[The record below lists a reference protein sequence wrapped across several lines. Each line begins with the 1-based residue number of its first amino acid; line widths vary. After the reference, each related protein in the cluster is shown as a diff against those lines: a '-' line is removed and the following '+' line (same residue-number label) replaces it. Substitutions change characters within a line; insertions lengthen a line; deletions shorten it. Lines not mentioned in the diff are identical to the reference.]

1 MRCAVRLRLTGDQT
15 MRDSAARG
23 EVLGDGV
30 RDSNV
35 QDSELRQHD
44 SISRLRHTFDFDR
57 RGFFKVLGGG
67 LLVCLAARHAMTQ
80 ESGGAAHYDHELP
93 KALDSWLHIG
103 ENGEVTGF
111 TGKVEVGQNVR
122 TSLAQQI
129 AEELRVPLTS
139 VRLIMGDTELT
150 PYDMGTFGSRTTP
163 QMGMQLRKV
172 SASARTV
179 LIQMAAERW
188 SADSSSLTAENG
200 KVRDPQ
206 SKRSISYAELVHG
219 QKLSKVIADDP
230 QLTPAPDWK
239 IAGNDAAKANGHD
252 FVTGV
257 HEYTSDI
264 KLPGMRHGKIVRPTA
279 FHAKLVSC
287 DISQAE
293 KIPGVSVV
301 RDGDFIGVSAAD
313 VMTAD
318 RAAQAI
324 RAQWDA
330 PSQISDRELF
340 EQLRRPASDKNDDT
354 EQYVLGSVEQ
364 SRTQAMKTL
373 KQTYTVAYIAH
384 TPLEPRAA
392 VAEWKDG
399 KLTVWTGTQRPF
411 AVSEELAQAFH
422 MPIESVR
429 VIVPDTGSA
438 YGGKHTGEAAVE
450 AARLAKAA
458 GTPVK
463 LIWSRQEEFTWAYF
477 RPAGVIDVS
486 SGAKTD
492 GTLVFWE
499 YDNYN
504 SGPAGMRT
512 PYEVPNQR
520 ITFHPSDAPLRQGS
534 YRSLAA
540 AANHFAR
547 ECHMDQLA
555 HELRIDPLEFRLK
568 NLKNDR
574 LQGVFQAAAEK
585 FGWGRQ
591 KSSTGTGFG
600 MGGGFEKGGYIA
612 TCAEVSVKSGV
623 VKVVRVVQAFD
634 CGAVVN
640 PQGLKNQIA
649 GAIMQGL
656 GGALFE
662 AIRFENGQIVNPHL
676 AEYRVPR
683 FSDLPHIEVVLVDRK
698 DQRSMGAGETPLT
711 GIAPAVGNA
720 IFAAAGVRLRSMPL
734 APGGLPG
741 HTV

>member
-1 MRCAVRLRLTGDQT
+1 
-15 MRDSAARG
+15 MRDLVDRV
-23 EVLGDGV
+23 EVVADELHEPEL
-30 RDSNV
+30 R
-35 QDSELRQHD
+35 DSELQLHN
-44 SISRLRHTFDFDR
+44 SISRLPHTFNFDR

-67 LLVCLAARHAMTQ
+67 LLVCLAARHAIAQ
-80 ESGGAAHYDHELP
+80 ESGAVVHHDHQLP
-93 KALDSWLHIG
+93 KTLDSWLHIG
-103 ENGEVTGF
+103 ESGQVTAF

-122 TSLAQQI
+122 TSLAQQV
-129 AEELRVPLTS
+129 AEELRVPLAS
-139 VRLIMGDTELT
+139 VQLIMGDTELT

-172 SASARTV
+172 SANARTV

-188 SADSSSLTAENG
+188 SADAAGLTAEDG
-200 KVRDPQ
+200 KVRD
-206 SKRSISYAELVHG
+206 SRANRSITYAELVHG

-230 QLTPAPDWK
+230 ELTPAKDWK
-239 IAGNDAAKANGHD
+239 VAGSSAPKTNGRD
-252 FVTGV
+252 FVTGA
-257 HEYTSDI
+257 HEYTSDL
-264 KLPGMRHGKIVRPTA
+264 KLPGMLHGKIVRPAA
-279 FHAKLVSC
+279 FHAKLTSC
-287 DISQAE
+287 DTSQAE

-301 RDGDFIGVSAAD
+301 HDGDFIGVSAAD

-324 RAQWDA
+324 RAQWDT
-330 PSQISDRELF
+330 PPQISDRELF
-340 EQLRRPASDKNDDT
+340 DKLRKPVSDQDDDT
-354 EQYVLGSVEQ
+354 EQYVLGSIQQ
-364 SRTQAMKTL
+364 SRAQATTTL
-373 KQTYTVAYIAH
+373 RQTYTIAYIAH

-411 AVSEELAQAFH
+411 AVSEELAQAFRLS
-422 MPIESVR
+422 PESVR

-458 GTPVK
+458 GKPVK
-463 LIWSRQEEFTWAYF
+463 LIWSREEEFTWAYF

-486 SGAKTD
+486 SGAKAD
-492 GTLVFWE
+492 GTLLFWE
-499 YDNYN
+499 FDNYN
-504 SGPAGMRT
+504 SGPAAMRT
-512 PYEVPNQR
+512 PYEVANQR
-520 ITFHPSDAPLRQGS
+520 IAFHPSDAPLRQGS

-547 ECHMDQLA
+547 ESHMDELA

-574 LQGVFQAAAEK
+574 LRAVFQSAAEK
-585 FGWGRQ
+585 FGWGKQ
-591 KSSTGTGFG
+591 KNSGGIGFG
-600 MGGGFEKGGYIA
+600 IGGGFEKGGYVA
-612 TCAEVSVKSGV
+612 TCAQVSVERGG

-649 GAIMQGL
+649 GAVMQGL

-662 AIRFENGQIVNPHL
+662 AIRFENGRIVNPHL

-698 DQRSMGAGETPLT
+698 DERSMGAGETPLT
-711 GIAPAVGNA
+711 GIAPAVANA
-720 IFAAAGVRLRSMPL
+720 IFGAAGVRLRSMPL
-734 APGGLPG
+734 APSGLPAHG
-741 HTV
+741 V

>member
-1 MRCAVRLRLTGDQT
+1 
-15 MRDSAARG
+15 MRDCGFGTDLAGSALH
-23 EVLGDGV
+23 ESEL
-30 RDSNV
+30 
-35 QDSELRQHD
+35 QDSERRQHD
-44 SISRLRHTFDFDR
+44 SVSHLTRAFNLDR

-67 LLVCLAARHAMTQ
+67 LLVCIAARHAIAQ
-80 ESGGAAHYDHELP
+80 ESGAIVRHDHELP
-93 KALDSWLHIG
+93 KTLDSWLHIS
-103 ENGEVTGF
+103 ENGEVTAF

-122 TSLAQQI
+122 TSLAQQV

-172 SASARTV
+172 SASARAV
-179 LIQMAAERW
+179 LIQMTAERW
-188 SADSSSLTAENG
+188 SADATSLTAEDG
-200 KVRDPQ
+200 KIRD
-206 SKRSISYAELVHG
+206 SKTNRAITYAELVHG
-219 QKLSKVIADDP
+219 QKLAKVIADDP
-230 QLTPAPDWK
+230 ELTSAKDWK
-239 IAGNDAAKANGHD
+239 IAGTPAPKTNGRD
-252 FVTGV
+252 FVTGA

-264 KLPGMRHGKIVRPTA
+264 RLPGMLHGKIVRPSA

-287 DISQAE
+287 DTSQAE

-324 RAQWDA
+324 RTQWDA
-330 PSQISDRELF
+330 PSQIADRELF
-340 EQLRRPASDKNDDT
+340 EQLKKPSSQNDDDK
-354 EQYVLGSVEQ
+354 EQYVLGAIEQ
-364 SRTQAMKTL
+364 SRGQAEKTL

-399 KLTVWTGTQRPF
+399 KLTVWTGSQRPF
-411 AVSEELAQAFH
+411 AVGEELAQAFH
-422 MPIESVR
+422 LRSENVR

-458 GTPVK
+458 GKPVK
-463 LIWSRQEEFTWAYF
+463 LIWSREEEFTWAYF

-486 SGAKTD
+486 SGAKAD
-492 GTLVFWE
+492 GSLVYWE

-504 SGPAGMRT
+504 SGPAAMRT
-512 PYEVPNQR
+512 PYEVANQR
-520 ITFHPSDAPLRQGS
+520 ITFHPCDAPLRQGS

-547 ECHMDQLA
+547 ESHMDELA

-574 LQGVFQAAAEK
+574 LRAVFQAAAEK
-585 FGWGRQ
+585 FDWGKQ
-591 KSSTGTGFG
+591 KSSSGSGFG
-600 MGGGFEKGGYIA
+600 IAGGFEKGGYIA
-612 TCAEVSVKSGV
+612 TCAEVSVEHGG

-634 CGAVVN
+634 CGAIVN
-640 PQGLKNQIA
+640 PQGLENQIA

-662 AIRFENGQIVNPHL
+662 AIRFENGRIVNPHL

-711 GIAPAVGNA
+711 GIAPAVANA
-720 IFAAAGVRLRSMPL
+720 IFGAAGVRLRSMPL
-734 APGGLPG
+734 APSGLPSQAA
-741 HTV
+741 

>member
-1 MRCAVRLRLTGDQT
+1 
-15 MRDSAARG
+15 MRDCGFGTDLAG
-23 EVLGDGV
+23 PEVHE
-30 RDSNV
+30 SEI
-35 QDSELRQHD
+35 QDLELRQHD
-44 SISRLRHTFDFDR
+44 LISRLPHAFNFDR

-67 LLVCLAARHAMTQ
+67 LLVCIAARHAISQ
-80 ESGGAAHYDHELP
+80 ESGAAVHHDHELP
-93 KALDSWLHIG
+93 KMLDSWLHIS
-103 ENGEVTGF
+103 EHGEVTAF

-122 TSLAQQI
+122 TSLAQQV

-188 SADSSSLTAENG
+188 SADATNLTTEDG
-200 KVRDPQ
+200 KVND
-206 SKRSISYAELVHG
+206 SKNNRSITYAELVHG

-230 QLTPAPDWK
+230 QLTPAKDWI
-239 IAGNDAAKANGHD
+239 IAGSSTPKANARD
-252 FVTGV
+252 FVTGA

-264 KLPGMRHGKIVRPTA
+264 RLPGMLHGKIVRPSA

-287 DISQAE
+287 DTSQAE

-301 RDGDFIGVSAAD
+301 RDGDFIGVSAGD

-324 RAQWDA
+324 RTQWDA
-330 PSQISDRELF
+330 PSQIADRELF
-340 EQLRRPASDKNDDT
+340 EQLKKPSSQNDDDK
-354 EQYVLGSVEQ
+354 EQFVLGSVEQ
-364 SRTQAMKTL
+364 SRPQAEKTL
-373 KQTYTVAYIAH
+373 QHTYTVAYIAH

-422 MPIESVR
+422 LPQENVR

-458 GTPVK
+458 GKPVK
-463 LIWSRQEEFTWAYF
+463 LIWSREEEFTWAYF

-486 SGAKTD
+486 SGAKAD
-492 GTLVFWE
+492 GSLVFWE
-499 YDNYN
+499 FDNYN
-504 SGPAGMRT
+504 SGPAAMRT
-512 PYEVPNQR
+512 PYEVGNQR

-547 ECHMDQLA
+547 ESHMDELA

-574 LQGVFQAAAEK
+574 LRVVFQAAAEK
-585 FGWGRQ
+585 FGWGKQ
-591 KSSTGTGFG
+591 KSSSGSGFG
-600 MGGGFEKGGYIA
+600 IGGGFEKGGYIA
-612 TCAEVSVKSGV
+612 TCAQVSVEHGG

-640 PQGLKNQIA
+640 PHGLENQIA

-662 AIRFENGQIVNPHL
+662 AIRFENGRIVNPHL

-683 FSDLPHIEVVLVDRK
+683 FSDLPRIEVVLVDRK
-698 DQRSMGAGETPLT
+698 DQRSMGAGETPLA
-711 GIAPAVGNA
+711 GIAPAVANA
-720 IFAAAGVRLRSMPL
+720 IFGAAGVRLRSMPL
-734 APGGLPG
+734 APSGLPSQAA
-741 HTV
+741 